1 MDFKAAKNRID
12 ELRAALERASEL
24 YYDKDAPELTD
35 AEYDALMVELGKL
48 ENEFPQLA
56 SSDSPT
62 RKVGGRADSRFTK
75 VRHEVKMESLQN
87 IFDKEGIASFV
98 EKVRAEIPDA
108 AFVVEPK
115 IDGLSVSLEYRDG
128 RFSLGST
135 RGDGV
140 VGEDVT
146 ANLATIKDI
155 PKALEGA
162 PALLEVRGEVYMP
175 KSSFAAIVAQQTEE
189 GETPFK
195 NPRNAAAGSLRQK
208 DSAVTSSRDLRIFI
222 FNMQRCSERL
232 ESHAGAL
239 DWLASLGFTVS
250 PTYKLCSSADEI
262 FSEIDRIGTQ
272 RASLPFD
279 IDGAVVKLDS
289 LSGRSLL
296 GSTSKFP
303 KWAAAFKYPPEVKT
317 STLIGVEVGVG
328 RTGVLT
334 PTAVFEPVLLAGS
347 TVARAV
353 LHNQDF
359 IDALD
364 LRVGDTIEV
373 RKAGDVIPEIVRAFD
388 HKSDSE
394 TFKLPELCPS
404 CGSHVV
410 RVGEEVALRCVNP
423 ECPEQLRRNIIHFAS
438 RGAMDIENMG
448 PSTVDKLLGAGLIAN
463 IADIYS
469 LTREQVLTLEGF
481 KDKSADNLISSIAR
495 SKDNNLDRLLFALGI
510 RNIGQRAATLICER
524 FSEMNAI
531 MSAPQEDISSIDGIG
546 PIIAHSLT
554 AFFATDGARDL
565 VSRLTEREVN
575 MSYHSNRLSN
585 ALEGKTVVVTGSL
598 ETLTRDGANELIAKH
613 GGKAAGSV
621 SKKTS
626 YVVAGE
632 NAGSKLEKAR
642 ELGVAVLSEAEFL
655 ALLEG

>member
-1 MDFKAAKNRID
+1 
-12 ELRAALERASEL
+12 
-24 YYDKDAPELTD
+24 
-35 AEYDALMVELGKL
+35 
-48 ENEFPQLA
+48 
-56 SSDSPT
+56 
-62 RKVGGRADSRFTK
+62 
-75 VRHEVKMESLQN
+75 
-87 IFDKEGIASFV
+87 
-98 EKVRAEIPDA
+98 
-108 AFVVEPK
+108 
-115 IDGLSVSLEYRDG
+115 
-128 RFSLGST
+128 
-135 RGDGV
+135 
-140 VGEDVT
+140 
-146 ANLATIKDI
+146 
-155 PKALEGA
+155 
-162 PALLEVRGEVYMP
+162 
-175 KSSFAAIVAQQTEE
+175 
-189 GETPFK
+189 
-195 NPRNAAAGSLRQK
+195 
-208 DSAVTSSRDLRIFI
+208 
-222 FNMQRCSERL
+222 
-232 ESHAGAL
+232 
-239 DWLASLGFTVS
+239 
-250 PTYKLCSSADEI
+250 
-262 FSEIDRIGTQ
+262 
-272 RASLPFD
+272 
-279 IDGAVVKLDS
+279 
-289 LSGRSLL
+289 
-296 GSTSKFP
+296 
-303 KWAAAFKYPPEVKT
+303 
-317 STLIGVEVGVG
+317 
-328 RTGVLT
+328 
-334 PTAVFEPVLLAGS
+334 
-347 TVARAV
+347 
-353 LHNQDF
+353 
-359 IDALD
+359 
-364 LRVGDTIEV
+364 
-373 RKAGDVIPEIVRAFD
+373 
-388 HKSDSE
+388 
-394 TFKLPELCPS
+394 
-404 CGSHVV
+404 
-410 RVGEEVALRCVNP
+410 
-423 ECPEQLRRNIIHFAS
+423 
-438 RGAMDIENMG
+438 MDIENMG